1 MFADPSTIDDAVR
14 DNLSR
19 VLSTPVGPAEL
30 DPDRDLAEGYGLTS
44 MQKVMFLMSA
54 CDDTGV
60 GLEVFTE
67 PDVAAMRTLR
77 DVTTALAAHAGEGAE

>member
-1 MFADPSTIDDAVR
+1 MSAEPSTIDDAVR

-19 VLSTPVGPAEL
+19 VLSKPVEPAEI
-30 DPDRDLAEGYGLTS
+30 DPDRDLADGYGLTS

-60 GLEVFTE
+60 GLETFTE

-77 DVTTALAAHAGEGAE
+77 DVTHALAGAVTK

>member
-1 MFADPSTIDDAVR
+1 MTADPSTIGDTVR

-19 VLSTPVGPAEL
+19 VLSRPVDPAGL
-30 DPDRDLAEGYGLTS
+30 DPDRDLADDYGLTS
-44 MQKVMFLMSA
+44 MQKVMFLMST

-60 GLEVFTE
+60 DLATFTE

-77 DVTTALAAHAGEGAE
+77 DVTDALARAVAK